1 MNSVNLQLYD
11 HLLRFQLFQG
21 LSRNELMQMAGTTK
35 FGFMKEPPG
44 RTIAR
49 ADEPCR
55 ELLFLVGGQLQLT
68 TRSADGAF
76 SLSEQVAAPWQLQ
89 PEALFGHQ
97 PRFSGQWVTE
107 TVCHFITLSKDEV
120 LRLTDQF
127 LIVRLNLFNMLA
139 TQAQKREARQWRRA
153 PQSLQ
158 ERFIRFLLDHAL
170 YPAGAKQLHI
180 LMTRLAQ
187 ELGDSR
193 LLVSRMLNGLQ
204 DEQKLQL
211 RRGCIIVPS
220 LEKLINA

>member
-1 MNSVNLQLYD
+1 MFQLYD

-35 FGFMKEPPG
+35 FGFMKEPAG
-44 RTIAR
+44 RTIVK
-49 ADEPCR
+49 ADDPCR
-55 ELLFLVGGQLQLT
+55 QLLFLVGGQLSLT
-68 TRSADGAF
+68 TRSADGAY
-76 SLSEQVAAPWQLQ
+76 SLTEQVAAPWQLQ

-97 PRFSGQWVTE
+97 PRFSGTWVTDN
-107 TVCHFITLSKDEV
+107 VCHFITLSKDEV
-120 LRLTDQF
+120 LRLADQF
-127 LIVRLNLFNMLA
+127 LIVRLNLLNMLS
-139 TQAQKREARQWRRA
+139 TLAQKREARQWRRA
-153 PQSLQ
+153 PLTLQ
-158 ERFIRFLLDHAL
+158 ERFVRFLLHHAL

-193 LLVSRMLNGLQ
+193 LDVSRMLNQLQ

-220 LEKLINA
+220 LEKLINL